1 MLNPKITFNNSG
13 FAFHT
18 IQERWPKILT
28 QLIDSIYRNREK
40 YCKNADDDTSNKLKE
55 LTRHVGQLR
64 YEIMTNKPLTLLLSA
79 PFSPSEL
86 QVWNQVLSSYG
97 MGTEPCENA
106 QCQTLLVCW
115 YDLPFLFAECYL
127 YRRIVDAVFQSG
139 LNDFDPFFLKKQCG
153 LKNSGP
159 FISSLLLSLSRL
171 HDLPS
176 KQAFDFFLHSS
187 LWANEYDLSLR
198 PDGEFQQTGFD
209 QISDYI
215 KHTEEKTIVNDKD
228 AIHKFSMNLM
238 NHNRKLRVA
247 IILDNAG
254 PELIADLCLAEY
266 FVASNSAD
274 SVSFYGK
281 CMPWFVSDVTRRD
294 FDWLLNVNPL
304 ELEEIC
310 NDQQIHSIIKWS
322 EVWRKRV
329 EERTFQ
335 FKTSSFWTMPYAYD
349 EMQTAD
355 ATLYEDL
362 SKNYDL
368 IIFKGDLNY
377 RKIVGDRQWKPDSPE
392 DKVNAFGR
400 VQIGRPSSCKCSE
413 RLANLKPGSPIVDCS
428 CGPMVVSLRI
438 AKSDVAVGV
447 NHDCL
452 VELQNKNKDWWTVGQ
467 YGFIQV
473 VSPIAHCTL

>member
-1 MLNPKITFNNSG
+1 MLYFKGNSKL
-13 FAFHT
+13 
-18 IQERWPKILT
+18 RVC
-28 QLIDSIYRNREK
+28 LI
-40 YCKNADDDTSNKLKE
+40 
-55 LTRHVGQLR
+55 
-64 YEIMTNKPLTLLLSA
+64 
-79 PFSPSEL
+79 F
-86 QVWNQVLSSYG
+86 
-97 MGTEPCENA
+97 
-106 QCQTLLVCW
+106 
-115 YDLPFLFAECYL
+115 
-127 YRRIVDAVFQSG
+127 SG

-176 KQAFDFFLHSS
+176 RQAFDFFLHVGFTLKIIFTVLYFFQSS

-215 KHTEEKTIVNDKD
+215 KHTEERTVVNDKD
-228 AIHKFSMNLM
+228 AIHEFCMKLK
-238 NHNRKLRVA
+238 NHSRKLRVA

-254 PELIADLCLAEY
+254 PELLADLCLAEY
-266 FVASNSAD
+266 FVANKNCAD

-281 CMPWFVSDVTRRD
+281 CMPWFVSDVTRKD

-304 ELEEIC
+304 ELKEAC

-349 EMQTAD
+349 QMQTAD

-368 IIFKGDLNY
+368 IIFK
-377 RKIVGDRQWKPDSPE
+377 

-413 RLANLKPGSPIVDCS
+413 RLANLEPGSPIVDCS

-452 VELQNKNKDWWTVGQ
+452 AELQNKNKDWWTVGQ
-467 YGFIQV
+467 YGLIQV
-473 VSPIAHCTL
+473 VSPIVHCTL